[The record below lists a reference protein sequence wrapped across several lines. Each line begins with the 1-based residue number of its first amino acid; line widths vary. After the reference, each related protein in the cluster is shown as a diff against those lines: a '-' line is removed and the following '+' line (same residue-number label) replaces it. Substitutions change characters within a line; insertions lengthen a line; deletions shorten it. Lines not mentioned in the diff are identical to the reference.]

1 MVRVHYSWIIAFA
14 GMLGVL
20 VGLGFARF
28 GYTPILEPM
37 REGLGLSYTH
47 MGLIASA
54 NFLGYVSFSMLG
66 GYLASKYGGRRV
78 AIYSLLLIGA
88 TMILTG
94 LVRSFA
100 DAVVAR
106 FLTGVGSAGVNVS
119 FLGLVSSWFGK
130 TRRGLATG
138 IMNAGSSMGI
148 IIVGIIIPLIILNF
162 QDGWRV
168 GWFFLGAAGIVIAAV
183 SYTLVRD
190 KPEELGLKPVGAE
203 KEERRELSL
212 GMVYRSK
219 TLLRLGLVYILFG
232 FSYIIFATFYSAHII
247 LLGYSIELAGGFWAL
262 VGVLSIFSGPFWGTV
277 SDRIG
282 RNYGLAT
289 VYTLLGI
296 SFIIF
301 GFSKGVMGLTVA
313 SLIAGITIFSIPT
326 IVQAFCGDLVGTR
339 AASAAIGFVT
349 VFFGIGQMV
358 GPGVGGYLADLT
370 GSFMA
375 PLTLAG
381 IAAIMGGL
389 FSLFLKHK

>member
-168 GWFFLGAAGIVIAAV
+168 GWFFLGAAGIVIATV

>member
-1 MVRVHYSWIIAFA
+1 MVRIHYSWIIAVA

-54 NFLGYVSFSMLG
+54 NFLGYVSFSLLG

-78 AIYSLLLIGA
+78 AIYSLLLIGV

-100 DAVVAR
+100 DALMAR

-138 IMNAGSSMGI
+138 IMNAGSSVGI
-148 IIVGIIIPLIILNF
+148 IIVGIAIPLIILNF

-168 GWFFLGAAGIVIAAV
+168 GWFFLGAAGIVIAAI

-190 KPEELGLKPVGAE
+190 KPEELGLKPVGAA
-203 KEERRELSL
+203 EEQREISP

-247 LLGYSIELAGGFWAL
+247 LLGYSIELAGGFWSL
-262 VGVLSIFSGPFWGTV
+262 VGVLSMFSGPFWGTV

-289 VYTLLGI
+289 VYTLLGV

-301 GFSKGVMGLTVA
+301 GFSKGMMGLAVA

-326 IVQAFCGDLVGTR
+326 IVQAFCGDLVGAK

-370 GSFMA
+370 GSFVA

-381 IAAIMGGL
+381 ITAIMGGVL
-389 FSLFLKHK
+389 SLFLKHE

>member
-1 MVRVHYSWIIAFA
+1 MVRIHYSWIIAVA

-54 NFLGYVSFSMLG
+54 NFLGYVSFSLLG

-100 DAVVAR
+100 DALMAR

-138 IMNAGSSMGI
+138 IMNAGSSVGI
-148 IIVGIIIPLIILNF
+148 IIVGIAIPLIILNF

-168 GWFFLGAAGIVIAAV
+168 GWFFLGAAGIVIAAI

-190 KPEELGLKPVGAE
+190 KPEELGLKPVGAA
-203 KEERRELSL
+203 EEQREISP

-247 LLGYSIELAGGFWAL
+247 LLGYSIELAGGFWSL
-262 VGVLSIFSGPFWGTV
+262 VGVLSMFSGPFWGTV

-289 VYTLLGI
+289 VYTLLGV

-301 GFSKGVMGLTVA
+301 GFSKGMMGLAVA

-326 IVQAFCGDLVGTR
+326 IVQAFCGDLVGAK

-370 GSFMA
+370 GSFVA

-381 IAAIMGGL
+381 ITAIMGGVL
-389 FSLFLKHK
+389 SLFLKHE